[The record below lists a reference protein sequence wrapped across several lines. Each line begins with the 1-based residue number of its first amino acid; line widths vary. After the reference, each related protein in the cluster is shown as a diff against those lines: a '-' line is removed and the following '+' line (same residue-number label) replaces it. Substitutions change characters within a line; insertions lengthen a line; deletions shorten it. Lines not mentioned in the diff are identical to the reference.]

1 MSRNKVLVV
10 ILSHADTEDKIE
22 ILIESINSI
31 KKQNYDILIS
41 SHINIPDYI
50 NDMVDYFIYDKENE
64 LINDDISQ
72 IFIWMKAVGYE
83 HHYPIKN
90 YHAYAVLELI
100 KNASFF
106 AESKGYENVHFI
118 NYDYVI
124 NDENI
129 LLEHNKLLVDNDII
143 SYDWTN
149 YGGLNSKYI
158 TSGFFSVRNKN
169 FLNLIKNIK
178 TKEDYHKHSRPIF
191 EEFLYDYVI
200 NNSDMKVYHLPVSIL
215 FDNLPPDEIKKS
227 TTNKIDTKSLLD
239 NHIIN
244 NFDNENLNQKLYLY
258 LIKDEDNNY
267 YILIR
272 FDFKILKVNFKI
284 GDIEYDFYTNP
295 GINLIPIK
303 FEQLEKNILIK
314 ILGNDNIVERQI
326 NQFTIPAYCV
336 ITEKSYIQ
344 DIFKVGSLNKKYT
357 IEKYCND
364 ATKRYDLINFLIN
377 EYDFKDYLEIGV
389 NDGSCIRKINI
400 ENKDGVDPSPNS
412 EIGFGDPVPEIN
424 YQVTSD
430 YFFDNY
436 AYKKYDIIFIDGL
449 HHSDQVDKDI
459 QNSLR
464 YLNDGG
470 FILLHDCNPPEY
482 EVQLVPR
489 QTGIWNG
496 DVWKSIVKLRCTD
509 PSLEINVVDTD
520 WGVGVIRRGNSEI
533 YTKNNLNECLE
544 WDYLDLNRD
553 ELLNIISVDEFYNKN
568 KNEKYEKELFT

>member
-1 MSRNKVLVV
+1 MNRNKGLVV

-64 LINDDISQ
+64 LINDDISP

-336 ITEKSYIQ
+336 ISEKSYIF
-344 DIFKVGSLNKKYT
+344 DIFEL
-357 IEKYCND
+357 
-364 ATKRYDLINFLIN
+364 F
-377 EYDFKDYLEIGV
+377 
-389 NDGSCIRKINI
+389 
-400 ENKDGVDPSPNS
+400 
-412 EIGFGDPVPEIN
+412 
-424 YQVTSD
+424 
-430 YFFDNY
+430 
-436 AYKKYDIIFIDGL
+436 
-449 HHSDQVDKDI
+449 
-459 QNSLR
+459 
-464 YLNDGG
+464 
-470 FILLHDCNPPEY
+470 
-482 EVQLVPR
+482 
-489 QTGIWNG
+489 
-496 DVWKSIVKLRCTD
+496 
-509 PSLEINVVDTD
+509 
-520 WGVGVIRRGNSEI
+520 
-533 YTKNNLNECLE
+533 KNNILNSNKEVVLSI
-544 WDYLDLNRD
+544 WDRD
-553 ELLNIISVDEFYNKN
+553 YNWIDNLSSDIKITKYNKN
-568 KNEKYEKELFT
+568 LNTLKEDHIFISKNVGRYLQNIEDEIIRLHPVHTFFYHIVNRYDTLSEYTFFAQDYIEDCVKNYSL